1 MKILKWV
8 IQGLLALAFLFAG
21 TMKLI
26 TPYAELTADPSMAWV
41 QDFSATQI
49 QGIGALEVLGA
60 LGLILPFLLKKW
72 RFLVPLAA
80 IGLALTMVGAA
91 VVHLGRGEPIIPNIG
106 LFVLA
111 ALTVWFRRD
120 WLPGKRTA

>member
-1 MKILKWV
+1 MKIVKWV

-26 TPYAELTADPSMAWV
+26 TPYSELITDPSMGWA

-49 QGIGALEVLGA
+49 MTIGAVEVLGA
-60 LGLILPFLLKKW
+60 LGLILPFLLKRW

-91 VVHLGRGEPIIPNIG
+91 IVHLGRGEPIIPNIG

-111 ALTVWFRRD
+111 AVTAWLRRD
-120 WLPGKRTA
+120 LLPGRKAA